1 MNLSLA
7 KVEMDKSE
15 PWSVIEPDLSRIA
28 RSWLLFK
35 RDPEGQT
42 FISRQRTEY
51 PFHMTKPF
59 RIVSDPIGM
68 LTLYLQ
74 SSSGGLYRGDRLTL
88 DVSLE
93 PETAVHLTTQAG
105 TVVHHSRGGQ
115 VSQTTNLRVA
125 KGGYLEYLPDPLIL
139 LTGANVKTVTRA
151 ICEPGATLLLAESFT
166 SHDPDG
172 LNTPFERLQ
181 SELSIQTGDGELLA
195 LDRFDVSGKTFLS
208 GNSAVQGNQLNQSSV
223 FLVAP
228 DDLSALVQKIQN
240 SLKAIS
246 GVYGGVSMLPNKQG
260 IWCRFLAD
268 DGVAQSIALKNIWG
282 VIRTE
287 LSGSPPSERRK

>member
-1 MNLSLA
+1 MSLSPV
-7 KVEMDKSE
+7 KVGMESPE

-35 RDPEGQT
+35 RDPEGKT

-59 RIVSDPIGM
+59 RIASDPEGM

-74 SSSGGLYRGDRLTL
+74 SSSGGLYRGDRLTF
-88 DVSLE
+88 DVNLE
-93 PETAVHLTTQAG
+93 PKTAVHLTTQAG

-125 KGGYLEYLPDPLIL
+125 KDSYLEYLPDPLIL
-139 LTGANVKTVTRA
+139 LTGSNVKTVTRA
-151 ICEPGATLLLAESFT
+151 TCEPGATLLLAESFT

-172 LNTPFERLQ
+172 MNAPFERIQ
-181 SELSIQTGDGELLA
+181 SELTIQTGDGELMA
-195 LDRFDVSGKTFLS
+195 LDRFDVSGATFLS

-223 FLVAP
+223 LLVAP
-228 DDLSALVQKIQN
+228 GDMSALVQKIQQ

-246 GVYGGVSMLPNKQG
+246 GVYGGVSTLPNKQG

-268 DGVAQSIALKNIWG
+268 DGIAQSNALKSIWV

-287 LSGSPPSERRK
+287 LSGYPPTERRK